1 MPPYSFIIYS
11 ENWCMQGT
19 TSLGESSGEI
29 YEPRN
34 NKTPV
39 SIRRKN
45 SCVSANML
53 KINWSVGRRNFFF
66 FYFFFPEKTRVWPV
80 IFIKTQVFC

>member
-1 MPPYSFIIYS
+1 MQGNYFNTTSMLYMPPYSSIIYS

-39 SIRRKN
+39 SIRRK
-45 SCVSANML
+45 
-53 KINWSVGRRNFFF
+53 KDSV
-66 FYFFFPEKTRVWPV
+66 FPLT
-80 IFIKTQVFC
+80 C